1 MPDLVEDPAAL
12 SSLRPSVRSELPF
25 GGPDWVT
32 ELDLEIGLRERPSR
46 KPQGP
51 SEHSEDLR
59 RSDGPTFHGMFSRGP
74 CPGSVE
80 KTRAGFL
87 STRSTLDGESS
98 IDQGLIGMG
107 FVSVVIL
114 EACAPGRVRFR
125 GET

>member
-59 RSDGPTFHGMFSRGP
+59 RSDSPVFRGMLSRGP
-74 CPGSVE
+74 CPRSVDR
-80 KTRAGFL
+80 TRAGFPT
-87 STRSTLDGESS
+87 SRSTLDGGSS
-98 IDQGLIGMG
+98 IDHDPIGMG
-107 FVSVVIL
+107 FVSVVI
-114 EACAPGRVRFR
+114 
-125 GET
+125 